1 MVLAAHSLY
10 FHTVID
16 QAMKK
21 KNQDMPVISVDCDIA
36 SISNLL
42 QYMYTGNVSVNRSGI
57 EELCRQAE
65 KYCMRRLFE
74 LCTKLKHI
82 MEVKPE
88 AADKTRDSSS
98 KHEDSVPMRWEYN
111 SQETLQHT
119 SSLYHSEIGCPT
131 SDISDSEDTMQDVS
145 RVVLGAPVSNISQSE
160 DTMQD
165 VSRVVLG
172 APVSN
177 ISQSEDTMQGVSRV
191 VQGAPVSNISQS
203 EDTMQDVSRVVQ
215 GAPVSNISQSEDT
228 MQDVS
233 RVVLGAPVSNI
244 SQSGDTMQG
253 VSRVVQGAPVSNISQ
268 SRHTVQEVSRVDL
281 GIVKQEMTDSPND
294 DTEYDRSSK
303 STLPCNTIKSMTPP
317 LFRNHVTLP
326 ENIELDRDRL
336 ERKVIKKEVKSDDEE
351 EMVCDELMDSNPRH
365 DSGSENSAK
374 RGQQSYD
381 SPSVYK
387 RIKTASNPVTLKLE
401 DV

>member
-1 MVLAAHSLY
+1 MVLAAHSDY
-10 FHTVID
+10 FHTMID
-16 QAMKK
+16 QAVKQ
-21 KNQDMPVISVDCDIA
+21 NTQDVPVISVDCDIA
-36 SISNLL
+36 SMSNLL
-42 QYMYTGNVSVNRSGI
+42 QYMYTGNVSVNRYGI

-65 KYCMRRLFE
+65 KYSMGRLFE
-74 LCTKLKHI
+74 LCKKLKHI
-82 MEVKPE
+82 MKVKPE
-88 AADKTRDSSS
+88 AADSDSSS

-111 SQETLQHT
+111 SHETLQHT
-119 SSLYHSEIGCPT
+119 SSLYHSEIGCST
-131 SDISDSEDTMQDVS
+131 SDISDSEDTMQ
-145 RVVLGAPVSNISQSE
+145 G
-160 DTMQD
+160 

-191 VQGAPVSNISQS
+191 V
-203 EDTMQDVSRVVQ
+203 
-215 GAPVSNISQSEDT
+215 
-228 MQDVS
+228 
-233 RVVLGAPVSNI
+233 L
-244 SQSGDTMQG
+244 
-253 VSRVVQGAPVSNISQ
+253 GAPVSNISQ

-303 STLPCNTIKSMTPP
+303 STLPCNTIKSMTPL

-326 ENIELDRDRL
+326 ENIELDWDRL
-336 ERKVIKKEVKSDDEE
+336 ERIVIKKEVKSDDEE
-351 EMVCDELMDSNPRH
+351 KMVCDELMDSNPRH
-365 DSGSENSAK
+365 DSGSENAAK

-387 RIKTASNPVTLKLE
+387 RIKTASNPVTLETE

>member
-111 SQETLQHT
+111 SHETLQHT

-191 VQGAPVSNISQS
+191 V
-203 EDTMQDVSRVVQ
+203 
-215 GAPVSNISQSEDT
+215 
-228 MQDVS
+228 
-233 RVVLGAPVSNI
+233 L
-244 SQSGDTMQG
+244 
-253 VSRVVQGAPVSNISQ
+253 GAPVSNISQ

-294 DTEYDRSSK
+294 DTECDRSSR

-317 LFRNHVTLP
+317 LLRDHVTLP

-336 ERKVIKKEVKSDDEE
+336 ENIVIKKVEKSDDEE
-351 EMVCDELMDSNPRH
+351 EMVCDELMDSYPRH
-365 DSGSENSAK
+365 DSGSENSSK

-387 RIKTASNPVTLKLE
+387 RIKTALNPVTLKLE

>member
-1 MVLAAHSLY
+1 MVLAAHSDY

-16 QAMKK
+16 QAVKQ
-21 KNQDMPVISVDCDIA
+21 NTQDVPVISVDCDIA
-36 SISNLL
+36 SMSNLL

-65 KYCMRRLFE
+65 KYNMGRLFE
-74 LCTKLKHI
+74 ICTKLKHI
-82 MEVKPE
+82 MKVKPE
-88 AADKTRDSSS
+88 ATDSDSSS

-111 SQETLQHT
+111 SHETLQHT

-131 SDISDSEDTMQDVS
+131 SDISDSEETMQDVSRVVLCAPVSNISQSEDTMQDIS

-160 DTMQD
+160 DTMQE

-177 ISQSEDTMQGVSRV
+177 ISQN
-191 VQGAPVSNISQS
+191 A
-203 EDTMQDVSRVVQ
+203 
-215 GAPVSNISQSEDT
+215 
-228 MQDVS
+228 
-233 RVVLGAPVSNI
+233 
-244 SQSGDTMQG
+244 
-253 VSRVVQGAPVSNISQ
+253 
-268 SRHTVQEVSRVDL
+268 HTVQEVSRVDL
-281 GIVKQEMTDSPND
+281 GIVKLEMTDSPND

-336 ERKVIKKEVKSDDEE
+336 KRKVIKKEVKSDDEE

-365 DSGSENSAK
+365 DSGSENAAK

-387 RIKTASNPVTLKLE
+387 RIKTASNPVTLKTE